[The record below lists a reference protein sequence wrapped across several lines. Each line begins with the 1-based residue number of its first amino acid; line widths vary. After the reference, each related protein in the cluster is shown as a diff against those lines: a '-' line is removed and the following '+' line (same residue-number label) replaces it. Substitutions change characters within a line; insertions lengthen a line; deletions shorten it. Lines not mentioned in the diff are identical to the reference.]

1 MKKEESADCFLQLQM
16 LICLTLGAG
25 SVQAATTQTTST
37 VTRAT
42 VKKWL
47 DKKRVQAGAT
57 M

>member
-1 MKKEESADCFLQLQM
+1 MKKRRVSRLFLTIAM

-42 VKKWL
+42 VKNGSL
-47 DKKRVQAGAT
+47 VSFNIFGFL
-57 M
+57 